1 MARDLTAGM
10 ITEVQEPLIKPV
22 WILRLDIDTDPLYAW
37 TGRGDF
43 APTGTGDSA
52 LDGNTFTGLG
62 NIGKIGNIEDTEN
75 GSSAVQLILPGVD
88 LNDTALQEVVL
99 NERLWQNRQ
108 GWIWFGLLDTTYATI
123 ISPTRVKTGRMD
135 QMTVAGSGSSG
146 IVTIAL
152 ESHQSY
158 VSQALN
164 TRYSQQEELDAT
176 DTSQNYV
183 HDLANRQPGIGLSTD
198 FTVTTTGGS
207 SVGIVNPLGRETF
220 IGA

>member
-10 ITEVQEPLIKPV
+10 ITEVQESLIKPV

-43 APTGTGDSA
+43 SPTGTGDSA
-52 LDGNTFTGLG
+52 LDGNTFIGLG
-62 NIGKIGNIEDTEN
+62 NIGKIGDIEDTEN
-75 GSSAVQLILPGVD
+75 GSNAVQLVLPGVD
-88 LNDTALQEVVL
+88 LNETALQEVVL

-108 GWIWFGLLDTTYATI
+108 GWIWFGLLDTTYNTI

-135 QMTVAGSGSSG
+135 QMTVSGSGSTG
-146 IVTIAL
+146 TVTVAL

-164 TRYSQQEELDAT
+164 TRYSQQDELDGT
-176 DTSQNYV
+176 DTSQDYV
-183 HDLANRQPGIGLSTD
+183 HDLANRQPGIGQSDNFTSMDD
-198 FTVTTTGGS
+198 FISIGIGNEGGGQF
-207 SVGIVNPLGRETF
+207 VG
-220 IGA
+220 

>member
-1 MARDLTAGM
+1 MTRDLTAGM

-43 APTGTGDSA
+43 SPTGTGDSA
-52 LDGNTFTGLG
+52 LDGNTFIGLG
-62 NIGKIGNIEDTEN
+62 NIGKIGDIEDTEN
-75 GSSAVQLILPGVD
+75 GSNTVQLVLPGVD
-88 LNDTALQEVVL
+88 LNETALQEVVL

-108 GWIWFGLLDTTYATI
+108 GWIWFGLLDTTYNTI

-135 QMTVAGSGSSG
+135 QMTVSGSGG
-146 IVTIAL
+146 TGTVTVAL

-164 TRYSQQEELDAT
+164 TRYSQQDELDAT
-176 DTSQNYV
+176 DTSQDYV
-183 HDLANRQPGIGLSTD
+183 HDLANRQPGIGLSSN
-198 FTVTTTGGS
+198 FTSTSTITTSTRQDQGSGGL
-207 SVGIVNPLGRETF
+207 NLQL
-220 IGA
+220 